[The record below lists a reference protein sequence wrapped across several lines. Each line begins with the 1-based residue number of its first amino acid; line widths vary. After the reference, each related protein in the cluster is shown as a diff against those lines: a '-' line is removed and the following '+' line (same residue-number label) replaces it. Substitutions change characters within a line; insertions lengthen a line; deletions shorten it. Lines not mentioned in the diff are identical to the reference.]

1 MNNYTVTY
9 EVTSYVEI
17 EIEAEDEDDAYEVAK
32 ETNLDDELPDSD
44 SYDAQIIRID
54 DENGNTVYED

>member
-1 MNNYTVTY
+1 MNTYTVTY

-32 ETNLDDELPDSD
+32 ETNLDDELPDSNG
-44 SYDAQIIRID
+44 YDAQIIRID
-54 DENGNTVYED
+54 DENGNSVYED